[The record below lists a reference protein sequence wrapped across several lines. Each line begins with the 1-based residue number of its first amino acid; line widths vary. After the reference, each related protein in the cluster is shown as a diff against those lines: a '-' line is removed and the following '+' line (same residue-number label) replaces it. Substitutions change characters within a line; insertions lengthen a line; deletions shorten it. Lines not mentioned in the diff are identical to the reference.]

1 MPSQVQPWLDLV
13 PLWRIEKETLMLV
26 SDWVKTAAYQ
36 KQKPFVSQNKVLD
49 AETGKTYDN
58 LIIYSFYC
66 LCLLVAGTRILKRL
80 RKRVETVK
88 PPPLALATN
97 PLPVLNDQIY
107 TSPQL
112 LITTLKRDV
121 TLIIQEAR

>member
-1 MPSQVQPWLDLV
+1 M
-13 PLWRIEKETLMLV
+13 ELV

-49 AETGKTYDN
+49 PETGKAYDN
-58 LIIYSFYC
+58 SIIHSFY
-66 LCLLVAGTRILKRL
+66 LFILLSLVAGTRILKRL

-88 PPPLALATN
+88 PPPLALAIN
-97 PLPVLNDQIY
+97 PLPVISEQIY

-112 LITTLKRDV
+112 LITSLKRDI

>member
-1 MPSQVQPWLDLV
+1 MLKLV
-13 PLWRIEKETLMLV
+13 KH
-26 SDWVKTAAYQ
+26 
-36 KQKPFVSQNKVLD
+36 
-49 AETGKTYDN
+49 DN
-58 LIIYSFYC
+58 SIIYSFYC